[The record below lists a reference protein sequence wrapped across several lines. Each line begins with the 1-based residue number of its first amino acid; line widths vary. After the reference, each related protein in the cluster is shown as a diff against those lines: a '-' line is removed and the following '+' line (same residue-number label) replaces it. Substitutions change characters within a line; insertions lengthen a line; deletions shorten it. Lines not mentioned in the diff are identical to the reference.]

1 MKRMLIFF
9 TLIISLPLTLCFAE
23 TPQEPSPFQ
32 DYLADP
38 SFVTFQK
45 AYESYSTQL
54 SENAE
59 DNNSRLM
66 LSYLYML
73 EMERMLGEF
82 ETRIDSLAPNIMFQ
96 YANLLLGIGKY
107 EECIK
112 IYEGLNIEYPDW
124 SCPWR
129 HKGEAYFKSDE
140 LEQAEIALKR
150 AIETRVE
157 HYDAY
162 VMLAEVQE
170 EMGNYTDAL
179 ATLETGF
186 SYKGKDIEDP
196 DEEITDLDVQFLYL
210 RLLKVNKM
218 QDEYE
223 QQRMK
228 LENSVPEDTRLK
240 DTQ

>member
-9 TLIISLPLTLCFAE
+9 TLVISLPFTLCFAE
-23 TPQEPSPFQ
+23 TPPESNHFQ
-32 DYLADP
+32 DYFADP
-38 SFVTFQK
+38 SFSTFEK
-45 AYESYSTQL
+45 AFESYSTQL

-59 DNNSRLM
+59 DNNSRMM

-73 EMERMLGEF
+73 EIERMLGEF
-82 ETRIDSLAPNIMFQ
+82 ETRIDSLAPNIKFQ

-107 EECIK
+107 EECIE

-162 VMLAEVQE
+162 VMLAEVKE

>member
-1 MKRMLIFF
+1 MMSIRSIKQTRLWRIFKSA
-9 TLIISLPLTLCFAE
+9 L
-23 TPQEPSPFQ
+23 
-32 DYLADP
+32 DY
-38 SFVTFQK
+38 
-45 AYESYSTQL
+45 YSTL
-54 SENAE
+54 
-59 DNNSRLM
+59 DNETGKL
-66 LSYLYML
+66 LTAYLYYSEL
-73 EMERMLGEF
+73 EKALDELGSEP
-82 ETRIDSLAPNIMFQ
+82 DSLTMKTKFN
-96 YANLLLGIGKY
+96 YANLLLDLGRY
-107 EECIK
+107 DECIP
-112 IYEGLNIEYPDW
+112 IYESLNAESPVW
-124 SCPWR
+124 ACPWR

-162 VMLAEVQE
+162 VMLAEVKE

-210 RLLKVNKM
+210 RLLKVNNM

-228 LENSVPEDTRLK
+228 LENIVPEDTRLK